1 MNHKRRHHRK
11 LSTQHKVSIELPF
24 LVLSLIDWI
33 SAFSCIL
40 EAVYEGIPDPKMET
54 NMSQTGDEM
63 TKTGSPFELL
73 NLMLNIMLNVLHWTE
88 MIMLHSGNHRQVAYG
103 FGACSSFFLVE
114 CPSICHG
121 TSSAYPPASYSSTH
135 TYISS
140 FSPHLPSSSAAT
152 ACSQNLGR

>member
-1 MNHKRRHHRK
+1 
-11 LSTQHKVSIELPF
+11 
-24 LVLSLIDWI
+24 
-33 SAFSCIL
+33 
-40 EAVYEGIPDPKMET
+40 
-54 NMSQTGDEM
+54 M

-73 NLMLNIMLNVLHWTE
+73 NLMLNIMLNLLHWTE
-88 MIMLHSGNHRQVAYG
+88 M
-103 FGACSSFFLVE
+103 
-114 CPSICHG
+114 